1 MDALVSTVTQ
11 YIDFLILGA
20 VALLVWSIP
29 FTVHNPITRAWAFL
43 LEKCFPQHGGPRK
56 DRYSKFISVGL
67 AGGLVFAIFYFS
79 GYMLNSLGHYL
90 LQDAHLAVIHESSL
104 MYKLK
109 PEPDG
114 KPAIKADKP
123 AAEPAPLPISKLYLR
138 TFGVGKPT
146 PEEIESYRQDSIR
159 QMHWQI
165 CDKASYEEA
174 FSGTL
179 LKQLRMSRGGVGIL
193 VVLVFL
199 SLIAVVLNGRGK
211 RFAWP
216 LGSIVGAIATFCLIL
231 LMWRN
236 AEIEA
241 HGIGWAVYPPDP
253 GMLAL
258 PCKPD
263 FEYAVRN
270 NRLVKQPSKEEES
283 SKKDK

>member
-20 VALLVWSIP
+20 VALLIWSIP
-29 FTVHNPITRAWAFL
+29 FTIHNPITRAWAFL
-43 LEKCFPQHGGPRK
+43 LAKCFPRERD

-90 LQDAHLAVIHESSL
+90 LQDSHLAVIHESSL
-104 MYKLK
+104 MYRGEIK
-109 PEPDG
+109 PET
-114 KPAIKADKP
+114 KPAKAE
-123 AAEPAPLPISKLYLR
+123 AVPLHDLYWR
-138 TFGVGKPT
+138 TFGVGKPGSH
-146 PEEIESYRQDSIR
+146 EMEAYRQDSIR
-159 QMHWQI
+159 QMRWQI

-179 LKQLRMSRGGVGIL
+179 LKQLRMSRGAVGIL
-193 VVLVFL
+193 VVLVVL
-199 SLIAVVLNGRGK
+199 SFVAMWLNGPGK
-211 RFAWP
+211 RFLWP
-216 LGSIVGAIATFCLIL
+216 VGSILGAVVAFWLVVL
-231 LMWRN
+231 LWRN

-241 HGIGWAVYPPDP
+241 HGISWAVYRPDP

-258 PCKPD
+258 PCTPE

-270 NRLVKQPSKEEES
+270 HRLVKQPPKEDES
-283 SKKDK
+283 GKKDK

>member
-1 MDALVSTVTQ
+1 MDALVNTVTQ

-20 VALLVWSIP
+20 VALLIWSIP

-43 LEKCFPQHGGPRK
+43 LAKCFPRERE

-90 LQDAHLAVIHESSL
+90 LQDSHLAVIHESSL
-104 MYKLK
+104 MYRLK
-109 PEPDG
+109 DAP
-114 KPAIKADKP
+114 DKP
-123 AAEPAPLPISKLYLR
+123 AAEAALVPVRQLYLR
-138 TFGVGKPT
+138 TFGFGKPGA
-146 PEEIESYRQDSIR
+146 EEVESYRQDSIR

-179 LKQLRMSRGGVGIL
+179 LKQLRMSRGAVGIL
-193 VVLVFL
+193 IILVFL
-199 SLIAVVLNGRGK
+199 SFVAMRLNGPKRRLLWPVGSILGAVVVFWL
-211 RFAWP
+211 
-216 LGSIVGAIATFCLIL
+216 IVL
-231 LMWRN
+231 LWRN

-283 SKKDK
+283 KKDK